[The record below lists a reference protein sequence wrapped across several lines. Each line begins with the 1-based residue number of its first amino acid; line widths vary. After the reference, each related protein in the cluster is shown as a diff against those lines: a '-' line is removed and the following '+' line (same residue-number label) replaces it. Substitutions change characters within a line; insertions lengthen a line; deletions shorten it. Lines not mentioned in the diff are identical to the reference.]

1 MKRLMM
7 SVAAV
12 LAISSVGLLAQAQAP
27 VPQQTGTEKVSPQ
40 KQAQA
45 KNLTEEITATGCVR
59 QWKPAPGDPAK
70 SADNRQG
77 AVPGFYL
84 LTPASASPNA
94 SIDMPTYILT
104 PTASANFQQH
114 LDKKVEVVGVAQTA
128 PLPPT
133 VQEIATAPTQKPE
146 NRPNPQS
153 MPRLTVKS
161 IKVVGAT
168 CP

>member
-1 MKRLMM
+1 
-7 SVAAV
+7 VITTAAA
-12 LAISSVGLLAQAQAP
+12 LAISAVSLMAQAQAP
-27 VPQQTGTEKVSPQ
+27 APQQTGTEKVTPQ
-40 KQAQA
+40 QQAQA

-70 SADNRQG
+70 PADSRDA
-77 AVPGFYL
+77 AVPGIFL

-94 SIDMPTYILT
+94 SIDMPTYMLT
-104 PTASANFQQH
+104 PTATQNFQQH
-114 LDKKVEVVGVAQTA
+114 LDKKVEVVGIAQTA

-153 MPRLTVKS
+153 MPRLTVKTM
-161 IKVVGAT
+161 KVVAAT

>member
-1 MKRLMM
+1 MMKRLI
-7 SVAAV
+7 VTTAAA
-12 LAISSVGLLAQAQAP
+12 LAISAVGLLAQAQAP
-27 VPQQTGTEKVSPQ
+27 VPQQTGTEKVTPQ

-45 KNLTEEITATGCVR
+45 KNLTEDVTVTGCVR
-59 QWKPAPGDPAK
+59 QWKPAPGDPAQP
-70 SADNRQG
+70 QG
-77 AVPGFYL
+77 RAAAVAGVFL

-94 SIDMPTYILT
+94 SIDLPTYLLT
-104 PTASANFQQH
+104 PAASMNFQQH

-128 PLPPT
+128 PMPPT

-146 NRPNPQS
+146 NRPSPQS